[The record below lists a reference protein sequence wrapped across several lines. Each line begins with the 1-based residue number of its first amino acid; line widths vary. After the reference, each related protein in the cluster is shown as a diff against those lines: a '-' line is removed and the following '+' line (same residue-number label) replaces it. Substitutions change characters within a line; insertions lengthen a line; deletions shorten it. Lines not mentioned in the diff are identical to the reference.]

1 MTARRRPIWRRAS
14 AAAVPMARAVRPRTA
29 QRRMV
34 RPRTARRRMARH
46 AKAARIGRARTASIA
61 ASATAARAIR
71 RARPDPHQHLQANSQ
86 AARRNRS
93 HEHAA
98 MSVSE
103 PFIRRPIATSLLGIA
118 LLIGGAL
125 GYWALPVSALP
136 QVDFPTVQVTT
147 QLPGASPDVV
157 ASLITAPLERQL
169 GQIPSLSSMQS
180 TSSFGVS
187 QISLQFDLNRDIDGA
202 TQDVQAAIN
211 AAAGILPR
219 NLPYPPTYAKVNP
232 ADAPVL
238 TLALTSET
246 ISLRAMSDI
255 ADTILGQRLSQI
267 SGVGRVAILGGLK
280 PAVRVQADLARLA
293 AYGISMEDLRNA
305 IAGANVSG
313 PKGSLDGA
321 QQAYTIAANDQIAA
335 AEAYKPIIIA
345 YRNGAPVT
353 IGDVA
358 VIIDGLENDRT
369 GGWYQGIPAVIID
382 IQRQP
387 GANVI
392 EVVRQIRAEIPKM
405 QRAIPA
411 GVNLTVV
418 SDRTVT
424 IRASVRDVQF
434 TLILSVVLV
443 TLVVLLFLRSLRA
456 TLIAGV
462 ALPLSL
468 ITSFGIMYFA
478 GFSLDNLS
486 LMALTIGTGFVVDD
500 AIVMIENI
508 VRHMENG
515 DSAMEASLKGASEIG
530 FTVISLT
537 VSLIAVF
544 IPLLFMSGLV
554 GRMFREFALTLTIA
568 VITSAVVSL
577 TLTPMM
583 CSRLLKH
590 AGEEIAVPGLAV
602 VSRFIDGMVNFYHRT
617 LLWVLERQR
626 ATLLV
631 TLATVAATL
640 VLYVVAP
647 KGFLPLQDT
656 ASITA
661 VTQAGPDVSFAE
673 MQSRQSQAAQAI
685 RADPDV
691 TGVVSVI
698 GAGSV
703 NPTTNVGRLVM
714 TLKPRG
720 ERRDDVSAV
729 VARLKLL
736 TAPIPGLTIYFQPVQ
751 DVQISTQSSRSQ
763 YQYILTG
770 TDAVLVGEWAKK
782 LVAELR
788 RDPLFR
794 DVSSE
799 AQDGGLRAALDID
812 RQRAG
817 QLGVSIQGVNDTLN
831 DAFSQRQISTIY
843 GQANQYRVVLEAMPM
858 YQRDPSILS
867 KLYVPGVAAV
877 AGSPAGQVPI
887 SAIATLTRTT
897 APLAIS
903 HQAQFPA
910 ISLSFNLAPG
920 EALGDA
926 VEAVKSIEKQIGM
939 PSSIAGVYAG
949 DAAEFAKALAGQ
961 PWLLLAA
968 VITIY
973 IVLGVL
979 YESYIHPITILS
991 TLPSAGVGAILA
1003 LMLCGQYLSVIGL
1016 IGIILLMGIVKKNAI
1031 MMIDFALEAERGQ
1044 GMPAHEAIV
1053 QACLLRFRPIMM
1065 TTLAALFGA
1074 LPLAIE
1080 SGTGSELRN

>member
-1 MTARRRPIWRRAS
+1 
-14 AAAVPMARAVRPRTA
+14 
-29 QRRMV
+29 
-34 RPRTARRRMARH
+34 
-46 AKAARIGRARTASIA
+46 
-61 ASATAARAIR
+61 
-71 RARPDPHQHLQANSQ
+71 
-86 AARRNRS
+86 
-93 HEHAA
+93 

-103 PFIRRPIATSLLGIA
+103 PFIRRPIATSLLGVA

-147 QLPGASPDVV
+147 QLPGASPDVA
-157 ASLITAPLERQL
+157 ASLVTAPLERQL
-169 GQIPSLSSMQS
+169 GQIPSLVSMNS
-180 TSSFGVS
+180 VSSFGVS

-211 AAAGILPR
+211 AAAGVLPK

-238 TLALTSET
+238 TIAMTSDT
-246 ISLRAMSDI
+246 SSLRSMSDI
-255 ADTILGQRLSQI
+255 GDTMIAQRLAQI
-267 SGVGRVAILGGLK
+267 SGVGRVSILGGLK

-293 AYGISMEDLRNA
+293 AYGISMEDLRSA

-321 QQAYTIAANDQIAA
+321 QQAYTIAANDQIAV

-345 YRNGAPVT
+345 YRNGSPVT

-358 VIIDGLENDRT
+358 QIIDGLENDKT
-369 GGWYQGIPAVIID
+369 GAWYQGKPAVVIE

-392 EVVRQIRAEIPKM
+392 EVVRQIRAEIPKL
-405 QRAIPA
+405 QKAVPA
-411 GVNLTVV
+411 GVNLEVV

-424 IRASVRDVQF
+424 IRASVHDVQF
-434 TLILSVVLV
+434 TLILSVLLV
-443 TLVVLLFLRSLRA
+443 TLVVLIFLRSLRA

-515 DSAMEASLKGASEIG
+515 ENVMQASLRGASEIG

-568 VITSAVVSL
+568 VVTSAVVSL

-583 CSRLLKH
+583 CSRLLKLH
-590 AGEEIAVPGLAV
+590 HEEFQVPGLATL
-602 VSRFIDGMVNFYHRT
+602 SGWIDRMIEFYHRT
-617 LLWVLERQR
+617 LLVVLRHQR

-631 TLATVAATL
+631 TFLTILATL
-640 VLYVVAP
+640 GLYVVAP

-661 VTQAGPDVSFAE
+661 VTEAGPEVSFSD
-673 MQSRQSQAAQAI
+673 MKLRQTQVADAI
-685 RADPDV
+685 KADPDIV
-691 TGVVSVI
+691 GVVSVV

-703 NPTTNVGRLVM
+703 NPTTNVGRLVL

-720 ERRDDVSAV
+720 ERKTDIAV
-729 VARLKLL
+729 VVDRLKQRV
-736 TAPIPGLTIYFQPVQ
+736 AAVPGMTVYFQAVQ
-751 DVQISTQSSRSQ
+751 DIQISTRVSRSQ
-763 YQYILTG
+763 YQYTLTA
-770 TDAVLVGEWAKK
+770 TDAAAVVEWSQK
-782 LVAELR
+782 LVQEMR

-794 DVSSE
+794 DVSSDGQE
-799 AQDGGLRAALDID
+799 GGLRAIVNID

-817 QLGVSIQGVNDTLN
+817 QLGVSVQAVNDTLN
-831 DAFSQRQISTIY
+831 DAFSQRQISTIF
-843 GQANQYRVVLEAMPM
+843 GQANQYRVVLEALPE
-858 YQRDPSILS
+858 YQRDPSVLS
-867 KLYVPGVAAV
+867 KLYVPGAAGTS
-877 AGSPAGQVPI
+877 GSPNAQVPI
-887 SAIATLTRTT
+887 EAVASIVRTT
-897 APLAIS
+897 APLSIS

-910 ISLSFNLAPG
+910 VSLSFNLAPG
-920 EALGDA
+920 EALGNA
-926 VEAVKSIEKQIGM
+926 VERVAEIETRIGM
-939 PSSIAGVYAG
+939 PGNIVGLYSG
-949 DAAEFAKALAGQ
+949 DAAEFSKSLSGQ
-961 PWLLLAA
+961 PWLILAA
-968 VITIY
+968 LVTIY

-1003 LMLCGQYLSVIGL
+1003 LMLCGQDLSVIGL

-1031 MMIDFALEAERGQ
+1031 MMIDFALEAERHQ
-1044 GMPAHEAIV
+1044 GMTAYDAIV

-1080 SGTGSELRN
+1080 SGTGAELRFPLGVSIIGGLLVSQVLTLYTTPVIYLALDRINRRIEAAVPPDQSGKPTPPIAGATEGIQ